1 VRVLLVRL
9 DGVGDAAV
17 CVPLVAGLRAAGHEV
32 GVALTTRNAGL
43 FTPHAIC
50 AEHVL
55 ERIPWPAH
63 GSTPASTARARDE
76 IAAMRYD
83 AALVASEEPEAYA
96 LAQPIPLRIGFTT
109 GWARPLKTLW
119 VRRRVTRAI
128 SRHQRSGSGDAH
140 EVEIL
145 YRLGAGL
152 VASSEPS
159 ADAAVLRTVL
169 ADGHAAPPRA
179 GVLLQAGAKWRSTG
193 VPDDVLRRVVA
204 ALEPRGLRVV
214 AAPEEAAAA
223 SKALGVTAQTFASL
237 RDWVTAIDGAETV
250 ITVDTGAAHVAG
262 MLGVRVLDVFPQRDF
277 GAQVRRW
284 RPWAAPYSAFPASAV
299 TGGAGRPLIEAAFD
313 GD

>member
-43 FTPHAIC
+43 FAPRAIR
-50 AEHVL
+50 AQHVL

-76 IAAMRYD
+76 IAAMGYD
-83 AALVASEEPEAYA
+83 AALIASEEPEAYA
-96 LAQPIPLRIGFTT
+96 LAQPIPQRIGFTT
-109 GWARPLKTLW
+109 SWARPFKTLW
-119 VRRRVTRAI
+119 VRRRVTRAV
-128 SRHQRSGSGDAH
+128 SREQRSRSGDAH

-152 VASSEPS
+152 VASQEPS

-169 ADGHAAPPRA
+169 CERSALPRA
-179 GVLLQAGAKWRSTG
+179 GVLLQAGAKWRSSG
-193 VPDDVLRRVVA
+193 VPDGVLRRVVA
-204 ALEPRGLRVV
+204 ALAPRGLRVV
-214 AAPEEAAAA
+214 AAPEEAAAT
-223 SKALGVTAQTFASL
+223 SKALGLGVETFASL
-237 RDWVTAIDGAETV
+237 REWVGAIDAAATV

-262 MLGVRVLDVFPQRDF
+262 MLGVRVLDVFPDRNF
-277 GAQVRRW
+277 AAQVRRW
-284 RPWAAPYSAFPASAV
+284 RPWAAPYSALPASAV
-299 TGGAGRPLIEAAFD
+299 TGGEGRPLIETALD

>member
-1 VRVLLVRL
+1 MRVLLVRL

-32 GVALTTRNAGL
+32 GVALTTRNAGI
-43 FTPHAIC
+43 FAPHAIL

-76 IAAMRYD
+76 IAALRYD
-83 AALVASEEPEAYA
+83 AALIASEEPEAYA
-96 LAQPIPLRIGFTT
+96 LAQPIAQRVGFTT
-109 GWARPLKTLW
+109 GWARPFKTLW
-119 VRRRVTRAI
+119 VRRRVTRAV
-128 SRHQRSGSGDAH
+128 SREQRSGSGDAH

-152 VASSEPS
+152 VASREPS
-159 ADAAVLRTVL
+159 ADAAALRTVL
-169 ADGHAAPPRA
+169 ADAAAPARA
-179 GVLLQAGAKWRSTG
+179 GVLLQAGTKWNSTG

-204 ALEPRGLRVV
+204 ALEPRGLRVI
-214 AAPEEAAAA
+214 AAPQEAAAA
-223 SKALGVTAQTFASL
+223 SKALGVTAETFASL
-237 RDWVTAIDGAETV
+237 RDWVAAIDGADTV

-262 MLGVRVLDVFPQRDF
+262 MLGVRVLDVFPDRDF
-277 GAQVRRW
+277 AAQVRRW
-284 RPWAAPYSAFPASAV
+284 RPWAGPYSALRASAL
-299 TGGAGRPLIEAAFD
+299 TGGAGQPLIETAFD

>member
-17 CVPLVAGLRAAGHEV
+17 CVPLVAGMRAAGHEV

-43 FTPHAIC
+43 FAPRALL

-63 GSTPASTARARDE
+63 GSTPSSTARACDE
-76 IAAMRYD
+76 IASMRYD
-83 AALVASEEPEAYA
+83 AALIASEEPEAYA
-96 LAQPIPLRIGFTT
+96 LAQPIPQRIGFTT
-109 GWARPLKTLW
+109 GWARPFKTLW
-119 VRRRVTRAI
+119 VRRRVTRAV
-128 SRHQRSGSGDAH
+128 SREQHGGSGAAH

-152 VASSEPS
+152 VASREPS
-159 ADAAVLRTVL
+159 ADAAALRTVL
-169 ADGHAAPPRA
+169 AEGNAPPRA
-179 GVLLQAGAKWRSTG
+179 GVLLQAGAKWRSIG
-193 VPDDVLRRVVA
+193 VPDEVLRRVVA
-204 ALEPRGLRVV
+204 ALVPRGLRVV
-214 AAPEEAAAA
+214 AAPPEAAEA
-223 SKALGVTAQTFASL
+223 SKALGVTAETFASL
-237 RDWVTAIDGAETV
+237 RDWVAAIDDAGTV

-262 MLGVRVLDVFPQRDF
+262 MLGVRVLDVFPERNF
-277 GAQVRRW
+277 AAQVRRW
-284 RPWAAPYSAFPASAV
+284 RPWAAPYSALRASAV

>member
-1 VRVLLVRL
+1 MRVLLVRL

-32 GVALTTRNAGL
+32 GVALTTRNAGI
-43 FTPHAIC
+43 FAPNAIC
-50 AEHVL
+50 AQHVL

-83 AALVASEEPEAYA
+83 AALIASEEPEAYA
-96 LAQPIPLRIGFTT
+96 LAQPIPQRIGFTT
-109 GWARPLKTLW
+109 GWARPLKSLW
-119 VRRRVTRAI
+119 VRRRVTRAV
-128 SRHQRSGSGDAH
+128 SREQRTGSGDAH

-152 VASSEPS
+152 VASREPS
-159 ADAAVLRTVL
+159 ADAATLRTVL
-169 ADGHAAPPRA
+169 ADAHAPPRD

-193 VPDDVLRRVVA
+193 VPDEVLRRVVA
-204 ALEPRGLRVV
+204 ALVPRGLRVL
-214 AAPEEAAAA
+214 AAPAETATVSE
-223 SKALGVTAQTFASL
+223 ALGVTAETFASL
-237 RDWVTAIDGAETV
+237 RDWVAAIDAAATV

-262 MLGVRVLDVFPQRDF
+262 MLGVRVLDVFPDRNF
-277 GAQVRRW
+277 AAQVRRW
-284 RPWAAPYSAFPASAV
+284 RPWAAPYSALPASSFA
-299 TGGAGRPLIEAAFD
+299 GGAGRPLIEPVLD